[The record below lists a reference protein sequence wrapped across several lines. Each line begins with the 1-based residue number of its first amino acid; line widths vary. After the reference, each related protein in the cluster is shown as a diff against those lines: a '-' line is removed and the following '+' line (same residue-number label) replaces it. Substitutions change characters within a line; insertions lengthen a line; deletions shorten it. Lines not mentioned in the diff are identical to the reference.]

1 MRNHL
6 IVSALALGL
15 AACGGGG
22 GENAAAEEEAAAPVD
37 TFLPGNFVIRTEVT
51 ALDSVDDGEPATAS
65 GMGDTREIQVCV
77 GEDGLLPAAAFGE
90 DGDDCTIENPY
101 QRKGR
106 LRQQLVCNRSAG
118 QVNLQVEAD
127 FTAEGVEGT
136 VRSGSAFAGEGDYQ
150 MTRSITG
157 ERTGDCTQAE
167 AEGDLDTPVEE

>member
-1 MRNHL
+1 MKNYV

-22 GENAAAEEEAAAPVD
+22 EEAVVEEEAAPAE

-51 ALDSVDDGEPATAS
+51 ALDSVDDGEPATSS

-127 FTAEGVEGT
+127 FTAEGVDGT

-150 MTRSITG
+150 MTRTITG
-157 ERTGDCTQAE
+157 ERTGDCTPAE
-167 AEGDLDTPVEE
+167 AEGDLDTDVEG